1 MAKKEARQF
10 MLFLLIGGGLIY
22 AITKIPV
29 VVPEVEVVEEP
40 RPGMFEY
47 DFTIVQGS

>member
-1 MAKKEARQF
+1 MTQREAGQF
-10 MLFLLIGGGLIY
+10 MLFILIGSGLIY
-22 AITKIPV
+22 AITKIR